1 MNYNMKKLNYLGI
14 GPKIGG
20 PSIPLLAIL
29 IFVTLKYR
37 STFSISSGESKVFL
51 WLGIIMI
58 AAGLI
63 LYFLTLPLLLKGLK
77 ETKLIT
83 YGAYSLCRN
92 PLYAAFIIFL
102 VPGIALALNSW
113 LLLVIPIIA
122 YILFKISIKS
132 EYKEM
137 EEFFGEEYKKYCL
150 TTPEL
155 FPFPLKKW
163 FK

>member
-1 MNYNMKKLNYLGI
+1 MKKLNYLGI

-20 PSIPLLAIL
+20 PSIPLLAVL
-29 IFVTLKYR
+29 IFVSLKFK
-37 STFSISSGESKVFL
+37 SIFTISSGDSKVIL
-51 WLGIIMI
+51 WLGIFLICS
-58 AAGLI
+58 GLV

-83 YGAYSLCRN
+83 YGAYYLCRN

-113 LLLVIPIIA
+113 LLLITPVLA

-137 EEFFGEEYKKYCL
+137 EEFFGDEYIKYKSV
-150 TTPEL
+150 TPEL
-155 FPFPLKKW
+155 FPFPFKKW
-163 FK
+163 FR